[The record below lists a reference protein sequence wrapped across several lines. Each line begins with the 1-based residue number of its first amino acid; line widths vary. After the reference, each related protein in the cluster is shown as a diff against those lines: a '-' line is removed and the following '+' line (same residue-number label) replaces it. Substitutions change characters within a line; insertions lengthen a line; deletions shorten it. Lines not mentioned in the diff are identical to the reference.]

1 MAVFT
6 YVAIDGKGKQVKGS
20 LDADNQMKASDQ
32 LKKDGLTIIE
42 LKEGSALNKEVSLG
56 SFGKK
61 KVKIRDL
68 SLLCRQFVSLN
79 RAGVTIIE
87 TLKMLAE
94 QTENPT
100 LQEALVEV
108 STSVQKGDSLATAMR
123 LRQDVFPELLCHMV
137 AAGEASGNLD
147 VSFERMAQQFEQSAK
162 LQSMVKSAM
171 TYPIIVL
178 IVAFAVV
185 IVMLEFVVPTF
196 MGMFADMDI
205 DMPKITLAV
214 VAVSDFVQAHFIL
227 LLIIIAAI
235 VAGVM
240 YFSKTATG
248 KGLFHRIAIK
258 APIFGDLTVKQS
270 SARFARNLSTML
282 AAGISTPDAVQIVG
296 ETMNNVYYKE
306 VMANARTDVMQ
317 GVPLSTPLEK
327 SGLFPPMVY
336 HMVRIGEET
345 GNTEAM
351 LDTLADYYEDEVE
364 EATKALTTM
373 LEPLMIVLLA
383 GICGTIIGAVIAPMG
398 AMYEGLDNL

>member
-20 LDADNQMKASDQ
+20 LEVENQMKASEQ

-108 STSVQKGDSLATAMR
+108 STSVQKGDSLAIAMR
-123 LRQDVFPELLCHMV
+123 QRSDVFPELLCHMV

-205 DMPKITLAV
+205 EMPKITLAV
-214 VAVSDFVQAHFIL
+214 VAVSDFVQANFIL
-227 LLIIIAAI
+227 ILVIIAAI

-258 APIFGDLTVKQS
+258 APIFGNLTVKQS

-306 VMANARTDVMQ
+306 VMANARVDVMQ

-351 LDTLADYYEDEVE
+351 LDTLADYYEEEVE

>member
-79 RAGVTIIE
+79 RAGVTIVE

-227 LLIIIAAI
+227 LLVIIAAI

-296 ETMNNVYYKE
+296 ETMNNVYYRE
-306 VMANARTDVMQ
+306 VMANARVDVMQ

-345 GNTEAM
+345 GTTEAM
-351 LDTLADYYEDEVE
+351 SDTLADYYEDEVE

>member
-20 LDADNQMKASDQ
+20 LEVENQMKASEQ

-108 STSVQKGDSLATAMR
+108 STSVQKGDSLAIAMR
-123 LRQDVFPELLCHMV
+123 QRSDVFPELLCHMV

-214 VAVSDFVQAHFIL
+214 VAVSDFVQANFIL
-227 LLIIIAAI
+227 LLVIIAAI

-258 APIFGDLTVKQS
+258 APVFGNLTVKQS

-296 ETMNNVYYKE
+296 DTMNNVYYKE
-306 VMANARTDVMQ
+306 VMANARVDVMQ